1 MVSFASPSANLRRS
15 TNLPCGSLIFFSTA
29 SVFHWYEVMIF
40 QWISW
45 LGLTDEAADYTSS
58 CWYHQYFC
66 LNCSCHLQVVDIYF
80 CWYHDSHS
88 ALHVSALN
96 DHHVGIF
103 LMSAEFFSIT
113 LIINNWWFSIMM
125 LIILIKAHQ
134 ANLEWMI
141 SWLQRPVISTLSSI
155 FSFSAWFWVICFFSR
170 NSSSVLLV

>member
-1 MVSFASPSANLRRS
+1 MWITNFFLHSFCISLIWSNDIPMDLLTGADWWSSRLHIILLISSVLLLELFLSPSS
-15 TNLPCGSLIFFSTA
+15 
-29 SVFHWYEVMIF
+29 
-40 QWISW
+40 
-45 LGLTDEAADYTSS
+45 
-58 CWYHQYFC
+58 
-66 LNCSCHLQVVDIYF
+66 

-103 LMSAEFFSIT
+103 LMSTEFFSIT